1 MADIVIKNARV
12 HNLRGVDVTIPRDS
26 LTVVTGLSGS
36 GKSSLAFDTLYAE
49 GQRRY
54 VESLSAYARQFLDR
68 MQKPDVEKIE
78 GLSPAIS
85 IEQRTTSGNPRS
97 IVATVTEIH
106 DYLRILYGS
115 IAVPHCPHC
124 GRPVTRQSAE
134 QIVEAILG
142 ACAPAAL
149 VPARGDAALVPSPS
163 AGASAAS
170 PLVRGANE
178 HQAPST
184 RSAQPTASTSEA
196 KAPSTRIII
205 YAPLVKGKKGR
216 HEETLSA
223 VKRNGFARVR
233 IDGTI
238 YPVDELPEIDKK
250 KAHTIDV
257 VVDRLAISAAPDATL
272 RTRLTDSVELALKT
286 GKGIMEVEW
295 LAPAA
300 LVPSLSAGAFAAPPL
315 ELSRGKA
322 ALVQGADTKH
332 QAPSTRSAQPTA
344 STRSASPSATTYSEL
359 NACVECGISFD
370 ELKAR
375 SFSFNSPFGACPT
388 CSGLGQLYY
397 FDEDLVVP
405 DKSLPLEEAIH
416 PWRRMGQMNILYHK
430 ELLAHIAKQ
439 YKVKLST
446 PYEKLPAKFRHG
458 LMHGFKDD
466 LVLPW
471 RRVDRP
477 FEGVLASLQRRL
489 DEAED
494 DEMRAKFE
502 AYQSFRTCPDC
513 HGSRLRPESRA
524 ATVAGKSIVEVMAM
538 PVTEALEFFK
548 AMLVLTPSASASA
561 ASPLVPSP
569 SASASAASPLV
580 LTPSA
585 SASAASP
592 LVLSRGKAALVQGA
606 DKHQAP
612 GTSSA
617 QPSASTLLPSAKL
630 AGLKDIIAEIV
641 RRLQFLLD
649 VGLDYLT
656 LDRAASTLSGG
667 EMQRIRLAT
676 QIGSGL
682 TGVLYV
688 LDEPTIG
695 LHPRDNERLI
705 STLKGLR
712 DRGNTVVVV
721 EHDEEMMR
729 AADYIVDLGPGAGR
743 EGGQV
748 MYQGDFKGLLKAKS
762 LTADYLT
769 GRRRVVPSPSV
780 GASAPSALVPS
791 PSAGASAASPLVLS
805 RGKAAL
811 VQGAGKH
818 QAPSTRSAQPTAST
832 KFLTIS
838 GCAEHN
844 LKNVTARFP
853 VGAFTVVTGV
863 SGSGKSTLVD
873 ETLKRALLQKFY
885 RAKDVPGKY
894 KKLSGWENFDK
905 VVEIDQSPIG
915 RTPRSNPATYV
926 GFFSEIR
933 ELFARTESARARG
946 YTAGRFSF
954 NVKGGRCETCGG
966 DGLQKLEMSFL
977 PDIYVTCDQ
986 CGGKRFNAE
995 TLEVTYGGKNIA
1007 DVLEMTVAEG
1017 CEFFAKVPSLA
1028 RKLQTLADVGL
1039 GYVALGQS
1047 ATTLSGGEAQRIK
1060 LATELSRRSTGRTL
1074 YLLDEPTTG
1083 LHFDDVAKLMK
1094 LLLRLRDQ
1102 GNTIIVIEHNLDVIR
1117 CADWIVDLGPGG
1129 GDAGGELVCEGPVA
1143 AVKACPCSATA
1154 KFI

>member
-1 MADIVIKNARV
+1 MSDIVIRNAKV
-12 HNLRGVDVTIPRDS
+12 HNLKGIDVTIPRDS

-115 IAVPHCPHC
+115 IAVAHCPKC
-124 GRPVTRQSAE
+124 GKPVVKQSAE

-142 ACAPAAL
+142 SK
-149 VPARGDAALVPSPS
+149 GS
-163 AGASAAS
+163 G
-170 PLVRGANE
+170 VRSQESGG
-178 HQAPST
+178 
-184 RSAQPTASTSEA
+184 
-196 KAPSTRIII
+196 KIII

-216 HEETLSA
+216 HEETLAA

-233 IDGTI
+233 IDGTT
-238 YPVDELPEIDKK
+238 YPIDELPELDKK
-250 KAHTIDV
+250 KAHNIDV
-257 VVDRLAISAAPDATL
+257 VIDRLVIPAEPDAAFK
-272 RTRLTDSVELALKT
+272 TRLTDSVELALKT
-286 GKGIMEVEW
+286 GHGILIVEW
-295 LAPAA
+295 LGDKGSGVRGRNRPLRVGATLGEATE
-300 LVPSLSAGAFAAPPL
+300 PSGASAEESGVSIEGA
-315 ELSRGKA
+315 ER
-322 ALVQGADTKH
+322 Q
-332 QAPSTRSAQPTA
+332 
-344 STRSASPSATTYSEL
+344 TTYSEL
-359 NACVECGISFD
+359 NACPDCGISFD

-388 CSGLGQLYY
+388 CAGLGQLYY

-458 LMHGFKDD
+458 LMHGFKED

-513 HGSRLRPESRA
+513 GGSRLRPESRA

-548 AMLVLTPSASASA
+548 KFAAGASRPSLVG
-561 ASPLVPSP
+561 ASPTPLATADAARFARGIRDARGRVGD
-569 SASASAASPLV
+569 AS
-580 LTPSA
+580 
-585 SASAASP
+585 
-592 LVLSRGKAALVQGA
+592 
-606 DKHQAP
+606 
-612 GTSSA
+612 
-617 QPSASTLLPSAKL
+617 LPSAKL

-712 DRGNTVVVV
+712 DRGNTVVIV

-729 AADYIVDLGPGAGR
+729 NADYIVDLGPGAGR
-743 EGGQV
+743 EGGKV
-748 MYQGDFKGLLKAKS
+748 MYQGNFKGLLKSKS

-769 GRRRVVPSPSV
+769 GKRKICTLCHS
-780 GASAPSALVPS
+780 ASLRLCVKNN
-791 PSAGASAASPLVLS
+791 
-805 RGKAAL
+805 R
-811 VQGAGKH
+811 
-818 QAPSTRSAQPTAST
+818 TIQPPNY
-832 KFLTIS
+832 LTIS
-838 GCAEHN
+838 GCTEHN
-844 LKNVTARFP
+844 LKNITARFP

-885 RAKDVPGKY
+885 HAKDIPGKF
-894 KKLSGWENFDK
+894 KKLAGFENFDK

-933 ELFARTESARARG
+933 ELFAKTESARARG

-977 PDIYVTCDQ
+977 PDVYVTCDQ
-986 CGGKRFNAE
+986 CGGKRFNSE

-1102 GNTIIVIEHNLDVIR
+1102 GNTIIVIEHNIDVIR

-1129 GDAGGELVCEGPVA
+1129 GDATSLLPFRDGEISV
-1143 AVKACPCSATA
+1143 T
-1154 KFI
+1154 

>member
-1 MADIVIKNARV
+1 MGDIVIKNAKV
-12 HNLRGVDVTIPRDS
+12 HNLRGIDVTIPRNS

-115 IAVPHCPHC
+115 IAVAHCPHC
-124 GRPVTRQSAE
+124 GKPVVKQSAE
-134 QIVEAILG
+134 QIVEAII
-142 ACAPAAL
+142 
-149 VPARGDAALVPSPS
+149 RGQES
-163 AGASAAS
+163 G
-170 PLVRGANE
+170 VRGQE
-178 HQAPST
+178 SGVRGQGSGV
-184 RSAQPTASTSEA
+184 RGQEGR
-196 KAPSTRIII
+196 KIII

-216 HEETLSA
+216 HEEPLAS

-238 YPVDELPEIDKK
+238 YPVDELPALDKK

-257 VVDRLAISAAPDATL
+257 VVDRLVIPADEILSGAERKEPKARDAERQTTF

-286 GKGIMEVEW
+286 GKGIMEVER
-295 LAPAA
+295 LGDKGSG
-300 LVPSLSAGAFAAPPL
+300 VSIDGA
-315 ELSRGKA
+315 ER
-322 ALVQGADTKH
+322 Q
-332 QAPSTRSAQPTA
+332 
-344 STRSASPSATTYSEL
+344 TTYSEL
-359 NACVECGISFD
+359 NACPDCGISFD

-388 CSGLGQLYY
+388 CAGLGQLYY

-405 DKSLPLEEAIH
+405 DTSLPLEEAIH
-416 PWRRMGQMNILYHK
+416 PWRRMGQMNILYHR
-430 ELLAHIAKQ
+430 ELLAQIAKQ

-458 LMHGFKDD
+458 LMHGFKED
-466 LVLPW
+466 LILPW

-502 AYQSFRTCPDC
+502 SYQSFRTCPDC
-513 HGSRLRPESRA
+513 GGSRLRPESRA

-548 AMLVLTPSASASA
+548 EKFHSPTPTSNSNSTLQLH
-561 ASPLVPSP
+561 SPTPTKDSNSTLHLHSP
-569 SASASAASPLV
+569 TPL
-580 LTPSA
+580 S
-585 SASAASP
+585 
-592 LVLSRGKAALVQGA
+592 
-606 DKHQAP
+606 
-612 GTSSA
+612 TSS
-617 QPSASTLLPSAKL
+617 KL

-729 AADYIVDLGPGAGR
+729 SADYIVDLGPGAGR
-743 EGGQV
+743 EGGKV
-748 MYQGDFKGLLKAKS
+748 MYQGNFKGLLKSKS

-769 GRRRVVPSPSV
+769 GRKKVGVQSSSWREEAKNSTLQLHSPT
-780 GASAPSALVPS
+780 PTQNFN
-791 PSAGASAASPLVLS
+791 S
-805 RGKAAL
+805 RLQLK
-811 VQGAGKH
+811 
-818 QAPSTRSAQPTAST
+818 T
-832 KFLTIS
+832 LTIS
-838 GCAEHN
+838 GCTEHN
-844 LKNVTARFP
+844 LKNITAHFP

-873 ETLKRALLQKFY
+873 ETLKRALIQKFY
-885 RAKDVPGKY
+885 HAKDIPGKF
-894 KKLSGWENFDK
+894 KKLTGWENFDK

-933 ELFARTESARARG
+933 DLFAKTESARARG

-977 PDIYVTCDQ
+977 PDVYVTCDQ

-1028 RKLQTLADVGL
+1028 RKLQTLLDVGL
-1039 GYVALGQS
+1039 GYIALGQS

-1102 GNTIIVIEHNLDVIR
+1102 GNTIIVIEHNIDVIR

-1129 GDAGGELVCEGPVA
+1129 GDAGGELVCEGPLGT
-1143 AVKACPCSATA
+1143 VKACPRSVTA
-1154 KFI
+1154 KFL